1 MKKIPVHK
9 LRGVTPELKTKL
21 HKHRIHHH
29 EHLFNRALTQ
39 KKREELAPKLGIHHT
54 HLLELANRADL
65 ARIEGIAGVYSDL
78 LEEAGVDT
86 VKELR
91 ERNAKN
97 LHARLERVNAEKHL
111 TKAVPSVE
119 EIDHWISLAKRRRKF
134 LTY

>member
-97 LHARLERVNAEKHL
+97 LHAKLERVNAEKHL